1 MSDAIHADTY
11 DHGIVLCIFINV
23 ALKIVSFD
31 RAARGEVFGL
41 EVKHNPLALEFIER
55 HLRSL
60 LVRQGESGG
69 FVTRRRWLSR
79 IRRDRRKGSQDQ
91 DLRKA
96 QKTIS

>member
-1 MSDAIHADTY
+1 VRIDVIYADSY

-31 RAARGEVFGL
+31 RATRGEVFGL

-91 DLRKA
+91 D
-96 QKTIS
+96 